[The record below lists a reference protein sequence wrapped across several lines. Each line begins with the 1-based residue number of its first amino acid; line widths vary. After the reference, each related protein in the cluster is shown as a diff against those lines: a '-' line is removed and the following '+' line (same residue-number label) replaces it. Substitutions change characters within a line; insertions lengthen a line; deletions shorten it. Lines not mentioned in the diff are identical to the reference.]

1 MDKLE
6 HYLDQVCR
14 GIGGPRALRQ
24 HVRQELREHLRD
36 AAAEYKA
43 AGLPEGEALDR
54 ALEDFGGPEEVRSG
68 LEATHGHRLLPV
80 VIDKAM
86 QWQER
91 TMKAKWLWTT
101 WAYLVAAAVIV
112 LEVLFITFNVIFI
125 VPKFNKLMQ
134 ESIIDPAIVEE
145 QGVSWL
151 LESLKVMN
159 HVSGNYTTFI
169 LIAAVAAVGLFEWRV
184 KSENKPFM
192 RLSALGTVATGLMVV
207 VMLMAGALVISFC
220 LGVPTVAR
228 LTRPFAVRQVAAVDA
243 AVDSLEQEVVKKDW
257 ESMRE
262 EADRA
267 SQALGILANT
277 APLIPTLASA
287 NDRATTEE
295 RLATVDDL
303 RAHVKGA
310 GEGLAEARQAIR
322 DKDAD
327 RLKAAVQKFR
337 AQYGPIRE
345 AAAKVGS

>member
-134 ESIIDPAIVEE
+134 DGIIDPAIVEE

-151 LESLKVMN
+151 LGFLNVLN
-159 HVSGNYTTFI
+159 HVAGNYTTFLLLGTI
-169 LIAAVAAVGLFEWRV
+169 LAVGLFEWRV

-192 RLSALGTVATGLMVV
+192 RLSALGTAAVGLMVV
-207 VMLMAGALVISFC
+207 VILMAGALVISFC
-220 LGVPTVAR
+220 VGVPAVGR
-228 LTRPFAVRQVAAVDA
+228 LARPFALQQVV
-243 AVDSLEQEVVKKDW
+243 SLDKSVGALDEALAKNDW
-257 ESMRE
+257 EAMRE
-262 EADRA
+262 QADRA
-267 SQALGILANT
+267 AQTLAKLVNA
-277 APLIPTLASA
+277 APLIPALASS
-287 NDRATTEE
+287 NDRTA
-295 RLATVDDL
+295 VDDL
-303 RAHVKGA
+303 RARVKAA
-310 GEGLAEARQAIR
+310 GEDLREAQQAIR

-327 RLKAAVQKFR
+327 RLKAAVQQFR
-337 AQYGPIRE
+337 VQYGPIQ
-345 AAAKVGS
+345 AAARAGS